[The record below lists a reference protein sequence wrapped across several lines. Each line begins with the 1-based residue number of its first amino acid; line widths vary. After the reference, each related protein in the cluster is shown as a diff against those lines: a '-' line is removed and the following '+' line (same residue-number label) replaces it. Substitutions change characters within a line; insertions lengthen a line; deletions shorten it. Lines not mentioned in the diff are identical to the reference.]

1 MLNMCVKNVNNQ
13 RINNCKTG
21 GYISTHLNKSLV
33 KLPLS
38 WLQIVFVDLA
48 EHIYSTTLS
57 TYKNRILYLLNKSFT
72 INPQHLLLDPINEI

>member
-13 RINNCKTG
+13 RINNCKTSD
-21 GYISTHLNKSLV
+21 YISTHSNRSLF
-33 KLPLS
+33 KLILS
-38 WLQIVFVDLA
+38 WLQIVFINLN

-57 TYKNRILYLLNKSFT
+57 TYKNEDLYLLNKSFT